1 MLYKRLRATAR
12 IHRASELSHTQV
24 EIMSFLGRSSSF
36 VRFSVEGDLPDNP
49 LEFIGDRIGSFV
61 FEDIDDNFEE
71 YSVGWVSVMNMFDS
85 TFEYGSHLFGDYVVL
100 SLRVDERKV
109 SPSILKKFTQKE
121 EERVKKEKQLPKLS
135 RTLKLEI
142 KERVKT
148 ELTRKAMPLPAVY
161 DLVWSLSESSLYFFS
176 TNKKAQ
182 MLLED
187 FFKDCFGLVLV
198 LQIPFTTAVQLLPDD
213 EGQARLEQI
222 TPELYV

>member
-1 MLYKRLRATAR
+1 
-12 IHRASELSHTQV
+12 
-24 EIMSFLGRSSSF
+24 MSFLGRSSSF

-71 YSVGWVSVMNMFDS
+71 YSVGWVSVINMFDS

-142 KERVKT
+142 KERIKT